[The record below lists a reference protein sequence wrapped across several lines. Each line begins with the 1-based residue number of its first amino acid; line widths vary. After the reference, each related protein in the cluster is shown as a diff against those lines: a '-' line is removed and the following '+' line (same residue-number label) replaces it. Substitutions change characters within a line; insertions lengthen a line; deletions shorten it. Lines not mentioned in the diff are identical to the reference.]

1 MSKTQTSSDSDDVSL
16 PESDDRFNARETA
29 LNCRGTLKGTDRQF
43 VRQFIENFNDS
54 LIDTYDPIVIKNV
67 SRSDNGDELRLRLQ
81 NTDTTVGYNRACRAT
96 RGTQYDVE
104 DMRLFASGILSLTF
118 SHTNE

>member
-16 PESDDRFNARETA
+16 PESDDRFNSRETA

-54 LIDTYDPIVIKNV
+54 LIDTYDPIVVKNV

-81 NTDTTVGYNRACRAT
+81 NTDTAVGYNRACRAT